1 MKKSDFEKKSTFEKK
16 LKNKKK
22 FKNILDSYK
31 KCEFSTKPFSL
42 NGGETKPLLL

>member
-1 MKKSDFEKKSTFEKK
+1 MEKSDFEKKSTFEKK

-31 KCEFSTKPFSL
+31 KGEISTNNYSWKC
-42 NGGETKPLLL
+42 